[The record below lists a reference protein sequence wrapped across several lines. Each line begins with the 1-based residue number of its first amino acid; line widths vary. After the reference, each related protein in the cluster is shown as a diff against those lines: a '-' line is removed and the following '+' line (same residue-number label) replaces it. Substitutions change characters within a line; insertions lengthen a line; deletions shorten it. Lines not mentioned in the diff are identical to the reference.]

1 MAIDNNGPGAT
12 VVARNTEAEL
22 QDCFTGE
29 TMTHICH
36 LTSVHPR
43 YDTRIFLKQCR
54 SLAAAGYRVT
64 LVVADGQGD
73 EVREGVRIR
82 DVGTTAGG
90 RLARILRTARA
101 VGCEAVRT
109 GATVFHLHDP
119 ELMPVGLRLKRLG
132 YTVVFDAHEDF
143 PKQLLSKH
151 YMGRG
156 GAYVVSSLA
165 RVYERYACQR
175 FDAIVTATSYI
186 RDKFLRINPESL
198 DINNYPMV
206 QEFVPPDGN
215 GDFSDIDSSTVCYV
229 GGVGTIRGII
239 EMVKAIELTAKGT
252 RLAVAGPF
260 SEQQVFD
267 QVRLLPGWEN
277 VEYRGVL
284 DRTGVRD
291 MLHTSIAG
299 IVTLHP
305 TINYIDALPV
315 KMFEYMSAGIP
326 VIASHF
332 PLWREIVEGSHCGIC
347 VDPQNPR
354 EIAAAIDYLVSHP
367 DDAQR
372 MGANGR
378 RAVEERYNW
387 NVEEKKLLALYDKL
401 TADKGTTS

>member
-1 MAIDNNGPGAT
+1 
-12 VVARNTEAEL
+12 
-22 QDCFTGE
+22 
-29 TMTHICH
+29 MTHICH

-43 YDTRIFLKQCR
+43 YDTRIFHKQCR

-64 LVVADGQGD
+64 LLVADEQDD
-73 EVREGVRIR
+73 EVRDGVHIR

-101 VGCEAVRT
+101 VGREAVRT

-156 GAYVVSSLA
+156 LAYVVSSLA
-165 RVYERYACQR
+165 RVYERHACRR
-175 FDAIVTATSYI
+175 FDAIVAATSYI
-186 RDKFLRINPESL
+186 RDRFLQINPVSW

-206 QEFVPPDGN
+206 QEFVPPEENEESPARDP
-215 GDFSDIDSSTVCYV
+215 STVCYV
-229 GGVGTIRGII
+229 GGVGTIRGIF
-239 EMVKAIELTAKGT
+239 ETVKAIELTSKGT

-267 QVRLLPGWEN
+267 RVRLLPGWKK
-277 VEYRGVL
+277 VQYRGVL

-315 KMFEYMSAGIP
+315 KMFEYMRAGIP
-326 VIASHF
+326 VIASNF
-332 PLWREIVEGSHCGIC
+332 PLWREIVEGNDCGLC
-347 VDPQNPR
+347 VNPLDPGA
-354 EIAAAIDYLVSHP
+354 IAAAVDYLVTHSE
-367 DDAQR
+367 DAQR

-387 NVEEKKLLALYDKL
+387 SVEEKKLLALYGKL
-401 TADKGTTS
+401 TAARGTAL